1 MMRSCWT
8 RLSSKGRTLVRSRE
22 RGVAIVEYALIV
34 GLLVLGVT
42 ASITGLQDSAEN
54 YYDDTSNDIGDLPQN
69 AIPTFTLPDG
79 TPITTTTHATT
90 TTTTAPPPTT
100 SAPPTTGV
108 GPTTTTAAP
117 TTTTTTAPVPVTVI
131 AQLLDQS
138 EARSGST
145 WRARFRVTLTD
156 SDTGDRVP
164 GATVTADFAGYG
176 TRQCVTGNT
185 GRCNMSQNL
194 PDDVA
199 SVLVSVIDVV
209 AVPSWDGSGASLVLA
224 NPE

>member
-1 MMRSCWT
+1 MMRDCRT

-22 RGVAIVEYALIV
+22 RGVAVVEYALIV

-42 ASITGLQDSAEN
+42 AAITGLEDSAEN

-90 TTTTAPPPTT
+90 TTAPPPTT
-100 SAPPTTGV
+100 STPPTTGV

-131 AQLLDQS
+131 TQLLDRS
-138 EARSGST
+138 EAQADDN
-145 WRARFRVTLTD
+145 WRARFRVTLTN

-176 TRQCVTGNT
+176 TRQCVTGST
-185 GRCNMSQNL
+185 GRCNMSQNI
-194 PDDVA
+194 PDNVA
-199 SVLVSVIDVV
+199 SVLVSVTDVA
-209 AVPSWDGSGASLVLA
+209 AVPSWDGSGASLVLE

>member
-1 MMRSCWT
+1 MMRNCWT

-22 RGVAIVEYALIV
+22 RGVAVVEYALIV

-42 ASITGLQDSAEN
+42 AAITGLEDSAES

-90 TTTTAPPPTT
+90 TTTAPQPTT
-100 SAPPTTGV
+100 STPPTTGV

-131 AQLLDQS
+131 TQLLD
-138 EARSGST
+138 RSQALSDEN
-145 WRARFRVTLTD
+145 WQARFRVTLTN
-156 SDTGDRVP
+156 SDTGDRVL
-164 GATVTADFAGYG
+164 GVTVTADFAGYG
-176 TRQCVTGNT
+176 TRQCVTGST
-185 GRCNMSQNL
+185 GRCNMSRNI
-194 PDDVA
+194 PDNVA
-199 SVLVSVIDVV
+199 SVLVSVTDVV